1 MVAGLLTEPPFPG
14 AMGIKILPYPGISG
28 NLGELTLT
36 MTTQKNRAS
45 TSFIYNGL
53 QPSGAWEDTDC
64 DLTVNNVV
72 CEFVP

>member
-1 MVAGLLTEPPFPG
+1 
-14 AMGIKILPYPGISG
+14 MGIKIVPYPEISG

-45 TSFIYNGL
+45 TSFIYNGR
-53 QPSGAWEDTDC
+53 QTAGAWEDTDC